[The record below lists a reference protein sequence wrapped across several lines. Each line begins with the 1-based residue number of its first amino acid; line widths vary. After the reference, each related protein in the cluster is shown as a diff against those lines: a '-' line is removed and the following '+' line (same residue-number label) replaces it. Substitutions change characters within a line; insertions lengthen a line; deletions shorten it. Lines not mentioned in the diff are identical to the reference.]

1 MPIPLRRDFD
11 GPRLRAIAKQSKDG
25 GQARRLL
32 ALAAIY
38 EGANRSE
45 AAAIGSVTLQIVR
58 DWVLRFNAHGSAG
71 LIDRKPPGQPARLND
86 AQRVALAKVIEDG
99 PIPAIHGV
107 VRWRLTDLCQWIW
120 EAYRVSICKS
130 TMSQEVRA
138 LGYRKLTA
146 RPRHHA
152 QADDAIEAFKKTS
165 LHTWRRSRRHAASPS
180 IS

>member
-1 MPIPLRRDFD
+1 MPIPLRGGFD
-11 GPRLRAIAKQSKDG
+11 GPRLRAIAKRSKDG

-32 ALAAIY
+32 ALAEIY
-38 EGANRSE
+38 EGASRSE

-58 DWVLRFNAHGSAG
+58 DWVMRFNAHGPAG

-86 AQRVALAKVIEDG
+86 TQRAALAKIIEDG

-120 EAYRVSICKS
+120 EEYRVSICKS
-130 TMSQEVRA
+130 TMSQEVRS

-152 QADDAIEAFKKTS
+152 QADNAIEVFKKTS
-165 LHTWRRSRRHAASPS
+165 SRAWRRSRGRAAFAS